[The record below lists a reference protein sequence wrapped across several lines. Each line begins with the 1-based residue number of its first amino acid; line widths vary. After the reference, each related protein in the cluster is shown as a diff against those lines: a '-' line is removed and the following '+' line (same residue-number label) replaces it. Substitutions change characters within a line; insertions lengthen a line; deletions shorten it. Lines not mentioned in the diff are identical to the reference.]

1 MLKLQTKFQVV
12 PTHRVLH
19 YMDFKT
25 WKKLCYKQNSCN
37 PDCFFYIWLSF
48 SCFQV
53 VKIMHLKLF
62 LFQMI
67 KFSLEW
73 HYFDL
78 NPHSV
83 IWWLLMI
90 TWEQENESQR
100 RKEPQILHLNQHK
113 NPPLIGTSVKYG
125 INFCKYWNSTIS
137 TNMVS
142 NNAIF
147 FSNAQGPLCSLSL
160 YISLVLA

>member
-1 MLKLQTKFQVV
+1 M
-12 PTHRVLH
+12 
-19 YMDFKT
+19 
-25 WKKLCYKQNSCN
+25 KKNLCYKQNSCN

-53 VKIMHLKLF
+53 VKKIHLKLF

-67 KFSLEW
+67 KFSLKW

-83 IWWLLMI
+83 IWWLFNDNLRAR
-90 TWEQENESQR
+90 ER
-100 RKEPQILHLNQHK
+100 EPEKKGTTNSAINQHK

-160 YISLVLA
+160 YISLALA